1 MFVRDNFE
9 NTAFAGLLYIKSSK
23 ILLAWRAEGGRLQ
36 LPSHFL
42 LGNDTKIPNAPHVR
56 DIRNPTAGFLVTIPI
71 TFSRHTPFFLSSA
84 LTCETLAIRSI
95 DRHRRRRRR
104 AGKTAEKGITCL
116 LASEKGLILGIPRAR
131 TRQVRVT
138 RLGDSCDDNGEY
150 EGGRS
155 PPGQDQSSFS
165 NPPDRM
171 LYPRGDSLWSECA
184 WRERGERGGGK
195 KEKKEPS
202 GKRRRKRAKKRLLNS
217 RSDRPGTPIPERF
230 VCIAGLG
237 GI

>member
-1 MFVRDNFE
+1 M
-9 NTAFAGLLYIKSSK
+9 
-23 ILLAWRAEGGRLQ
+23 
-36 LPSHFL
+36 P
-42 LGNDTKIPNAPHVR
+42 
-56 DIRNPTAGFLVTIPI
+56 
-71 TFSRHTPFFLSSA
+71 PFFLSPTLSY
-84 LTCETLAIRSI
+84 ETSTIRSI
-95 DRHRRRRRR
+95 DRRRRRRRR
-104 AGKTAEKGITCL
+104 AEAREAKEGIACL
-116 LASEKGLILGIPRAR
+116 LVPPEKGLILGIPRAR

-171 LYPRGDSLWSECA
+171 LYPRGDSLAGVNERTGA
-184 WRERGERGGGK
+184 GAGEGKREE
-195 KEKKEPS
+195 EKKEPS
-202 GKRRRKRAKKRLLNS
+202 GKRRRERAKKRLLNS
-217 RSDRPGTPIPERF
+217 RSGRPGASIPERF

>member
-1 MFVRDNFE
+1 MLRFR
-9 NTAFAGLLYIKSSK
+9 
-23 ILLAWRAEGGRLQ
+23 
-36 LPSHFL
+36 SHF
-42 LGNDTKIPNAPHVR
+42 P
-56 DIRNPTAGFLVTIPI
+56 DIRVPPCRPSSYRPPSLTRLRR
-71 TFSRHTPFFLSSA
+71 SDRSSSSA
-84 LTCETLAIRSI
+84 SSGRGKRG
-95 DRHRRRRRR
+95 DRGYRVSL
-104 AGKTAEKGITCL
+104 GPP
-116 LASEKGLILGIPRAR
+116 EKGLILGIPRAR

-171 LYPRGDSLWSECA
+171 LYPRGDSLAGVNERTGA
-184 WRERGERGGGK
+184 GAGEGKRE
-195 KEKKEPS
+195 EKKEPS
-202 GKRRRKRAKKRLLNS
+202 GKRRRERAKKRLLNS
-217 RSDRPGTPIPERF
+217 RSGRPGASIPERF